1 MPSIVNAEGISKSF
15 TGKVLLDKVNL
26 SIQEGEKVGV
36 VGINGTG
43 KSTLLRILAGDIDQ
57 DMGEVIRKKG
67 LVSAYLPQ
75 SPEFDPESD
84 LLSAVRTMALRNKN
98 TLAFHGDSKDFDAK
112 IKSMLNRFGLSD
124 FSIKTGYLSGGQRK
138 RAALAAV
145 LLTPADLIILDEP
158 TNHLDFAMTEWLE
171 KYLGRFNGSILFITH
186 DRYFLDSVAS
196 RIVEISHGKIY
207 SYDSDYEGYLSLKA
221 EREQMEA
228 SAEHTRQNVLRKELA
243 WMRRGARARGTKQ
256 KAHIAIYEDLLKQDK
271 PIIDKTLEM
280 RSAGS
285 LGSRMGKSTIELE
298 GIEKGYDGK
307 VLIRNFSYTFQHH
320 DRVGFIGRNG
330 CGKTTLMRIISGK
343 EKPDKG
349 SVKIGQTIKTGC
361 FNQEISDNIDNKG
374 SIEYMDPEKKVI
386 DYIKDTAEYIRTSE
400 GLVSA
405 GAMLERFLFS
415 PDEQYSK
422 IEKLSG
428 GEKKRLNLLRV
439 LMENPNVLI
448 LDEPTNDLD
457 TESLAVLEDFLD
469 EFDGIVITVSH
480 DRYFM
485 DRVVSRLFVFQ
496 NDGSI
501 KGFEGGYTDYIK
513 AFGRIPGEEQI
524 LIQKNEEAKKEESDS
539 KKTWTHEKKVKF
551 TYQEAKEWE
560 TIEDEI
566 DSLERRLDEIGK
578 EMVRNA
584 SDYGKLAGLQKEKED
599 KEALLD
605 QKMERWEYLSEIN
618 DKMNE

>member
-1 MPSIVNAEGISKSF
+1 MPNIINAIGIKKSF
-15 TGKVLLDKVNL
+15 TGKVLLDNADF

-43 KSTLLRILAGDIDQ
+43 KSTLLRIIAGELDPDN
-57 DMGEVIRKKG
+57 GEVVRKNG
-67 LVSAYLPQ
+67 LVIAYLPQ
-75 SPEFDPESD
+75 QPEFDPECD
-84 LLSAVRTMALRNKN
+84 LLTAVRSMALKNKN
-98 TLAFHGDSKDFDAK
+98 TLAFHGDSQDFDAK

-124 FSIKTGYLSGGQRK
+124 FSLKTGYLSGGQRK

-171 KYLGRFNGSILFITH
+171 KYLIRFNGSVLFITH

-196 RIVEISHGKIY
+196 RIVEVSHGKIY

-221 EREQMEA
+221 ERENIEA
-228 SAEHTRQNVLRKELA
+228 SKEHTRQNVLRKELA

-256 KAHIAIYEDLLKQDK
+256 KAHIARYEDLLKQDK

-298 GIEKGYDGK
+298 GISKGFDGK
-307 VLIRNFSYTFQHH
+307 VLIRDFSYTFQHH

-330 CGKTTLMRIISGK
+330 CGKTTLMRIISG
-343 EKPDKG
+343 EENPDSG
-349 SVKIGQTIKTGC
+349 TVKIGPTIKIGC
-361 FNQEISDNIDNKG
+361 FSQEISDNFENRG
-374 SIEYMDPEKKVI
+374 SINFIDPEEKVI

-400 GLVSA
+400 GLISA
-405 GAMLERFLFS
+405 GSMLEKFLFS

-428 GEKKRLNLLRV
+428 GEKKRLNLLKV
-439 LMENPNVLI
+439 LMGNPNVLI

-496 NDGSI
+496 TDCSI

-513 AFGRIPGEEQI
+513 AFGCIPGEEE
-524 LIQKNEEAKKEESDS
+524 NFSPNNDHNSKEENDS
-539 KKTWTHEKKVKF
+539 RRTWTHEKKVKF

-566 DSLERRLDEIGK
+566 DSLEKRIDEIGK
-578 EMVRNA
+578 EMVKNA
-584 SDYGKLAGLQKEKED
+584 SDYGKLAELQKEKEE

-605 QKMERWEYLSEIN
+605 HKIERWEYLSDIN
-618 DKMNE
+618 EKMKE